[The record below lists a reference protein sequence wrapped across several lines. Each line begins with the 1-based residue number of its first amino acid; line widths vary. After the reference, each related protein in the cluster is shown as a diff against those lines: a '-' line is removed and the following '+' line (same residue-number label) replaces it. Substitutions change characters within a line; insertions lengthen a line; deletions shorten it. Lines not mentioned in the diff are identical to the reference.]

1 MVDRVSPAIRSRIM
15 ASVPGKSTK
24 PEILVRS
31 IAHSMGYRF
40 RLHRRDLPGKPD
52 IVFPG
57 RKSLVFV
64 NGCFWHGH
72 ECKRE
77 KMPKSNKSFWDDKI
91 KNNRLR
97 DERVLS
103 ELKKLGWKVLTIWE
117 CETKDPEIV
126 KRKLFEFLG
135 APNRPD
141 RNIV

>member
-77 KMPKSNKSFWDDKI
+77 KMPKSNKPFWDDKI

-103 ELKKLGWKVLTIWE
+103 ELKTLGWKVLTIWE

-126 KRKLFEFLG
+126 KRKLSEFLG
-135 APNRPD
+135 TPNRPD
-141 RNIV
+141 RNTD